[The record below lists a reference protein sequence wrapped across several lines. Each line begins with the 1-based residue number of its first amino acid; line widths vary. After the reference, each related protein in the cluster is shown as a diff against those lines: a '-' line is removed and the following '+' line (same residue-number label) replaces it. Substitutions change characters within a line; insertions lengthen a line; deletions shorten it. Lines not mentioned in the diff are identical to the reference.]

1 MFDHCNL
8 GTENDMMDE
17 DGYEHITV
25 LSPIGQYVSTNNTL
39 RNTEANEIGIGSLCL
54 MSENFRAL

>member
-1 MFDHCNL
+1 
-8 GTENDMMDE
+8 MMDE

-39 RNTEANEIGIGSLCL
+39 RSLEVNEVGIGSLCL
-54 MSENFRAL
+54 MLENFRIF